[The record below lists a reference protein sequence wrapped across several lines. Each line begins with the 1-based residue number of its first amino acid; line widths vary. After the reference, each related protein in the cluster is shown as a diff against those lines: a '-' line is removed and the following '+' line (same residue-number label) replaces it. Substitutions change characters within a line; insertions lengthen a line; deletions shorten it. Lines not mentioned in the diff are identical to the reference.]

1 MKLNIFNDEDA
12 LYEELKI
19 DCKKCFGLCC
29 MALYFSKLDGFPQ
42 DKEAGKPCCNLAAD
56 FTCQIHKDLAKKGLK
71 GCMAYDCLGAGQKLS
86 QVTYKRQAWKRQ
98 PEQMQEFAQTF
109 LVMYQFH
116 EMMWYLIQARTVS
129 VAQPIKSKIVACL
142 EETKRLTHLSAQE
155 IVDFEIEVHRD
166 KVNTILKQVVAL
178 VQEEVKPLREE
189 ALKQKKVLTA
199 GASLLGHNLTKTNL
213 IGEDLGG
220 TLLIMANLKGADLTG
235 TNLIGVDMR
244 NANLEDAD
252 LSNALF
258 LTQAQINTA
267 RGNART
273 RLPKPLIKPQYWL

>member
-1 MKLNIFNDEDA
+1 MKLNIFNNEDA

-42 DKEAGKPCCNLAAD
+42 DKEAGKPCCNLALD

-71 GCMAYDCLGAGQKLS
+71 GCIAYDCLGAGQKLS
-86 QVTYKRQAWKRQ
+86 QVTYKGQAWKRQ
-98 PEQMQEFAQTF
+98 PAQMKEFAQTF

-116 EMMWYLIQARTVS
+116 EMMWYLIQAMTIS

-142 EETKRLTHLSAQE
+142 EETKRLTYLSAQE

-199 GASLLGHNLTKTNL
+199 GESLLGHNLTKTNL

-220 TLLIMANLKGADLTG
+220 TLLIMANLKGTDLTG

-267 RGNART
+267 RGNEKT
-273 RLPKPLIKPQYWL
+273 RLPKLLIKPEHWV